1 MQGYNLLIAFN
12 VDKNKVLMCKRRKP
26 PYQGMINFPGGK
38 IEKGE
43 AGLEGAYRELWEETG
58 ITKEDI
64 VLTHLMDFTYY
75 LSDCYLEVYVGRLN
89 KDREVFGEENELFW
103 SEIDCDFFDTKKY
116 AGEGNIGHKQIYW
129 NYKYKTW
136 EGWIM
141 FHISNFTNNDDI
153 NVLDSMGPF
162 TVIEYARDLSV
173 APTNAMAAYF
183 CNAMNVRKRQVMCDL
198 SQANVTV
205 QSGAMQWMVGNVK
218 ATTGIK
224 GVGDLL
230 GKAVR
235 GKVTGESAIKPEYT
249 GDGVMVLEPTYKHI
263 ILLDVDDW
271 NGSVVLDDGMFL
283 ACDANLRHKAVMRST
298 LSSAAAGN
306 EGLFNL
312 GIVGS
317 GVLCLES
324 PCPKEELVEV
334 TLRDDVIKI
343 DGNMAVA
350 WSGSLDFTVERSGRS
365 LMGSAVSG
373 EGLVNVYRGTGKV
386 LFAPVR

>member
-1 MQGYNLLIAFN
+1 
-12 VDKNKVLMCKRRKP
+12 
-26 PYQGMINFPGGK
+26 
-38 IEKGE
+38 
-43 AGLEGAYRELWEETG
+43 
-58 ITKEDI
+58 
-64 VLTHLMDFTYY
+64 
-75 LSDCYLEVYVGRLN
+75 
-89 KDREVFGEENELFW
+89 
-103 SEIDCDFFDTKKY
+103 
-116 AGEGNIGHKQIYW
+116 
-129 NYKYKTW
+129 
-136 EGWIM
+136 M

-198 SQANVTV
+198 SKANVTV

-386 LFAPVR
+386 LFTPVR

>member
-1 MQGYNLLIAFN
+1 
-12 VDKNKVLMCKRRKP
+12 
-26 PYQGMINFPGGK
+26 
-38 IEKGE
+38 
-43 AGLEGAYRELWEETG
+43 
-58 ITKEDI
+58 
-64 VLTHLMDFTYY
+64 
-75 LSDCYLEVYVGRLN
+75 
-89 KDREVFGEENELFW
+89 
-103 SEIDCDFFDTKKY
+103 
-116 AGEGNIGHKQIYW
+116 
-129 NYKYKTW
+129 
-136 EGWIM
+136 M

-373 EGLVNVYRGTGKV
+373 EGLVNVYRGTGKI

>member
-1 MQGYNLLIAFN
+1 
-12 VDKNKVLMCKRRKP
+12 
-26 PYQGMINFPGGK
+26 
-38 IEKGE
+38 
-43 AGLEGAYRELWEETG
+43 
-58 ITKEDI
+58 
-64 VLTHLMDFTYY
+64 
-75 LSDCYLEVYVGRLN
+75 
-89 KDREVFGEENELFW
+89 
-103 SEIDCDFFDTKKY
+103 
-116 AGEGNIGHKQIYW
+116 
-129 NYKYKTW
+129 
-136 EGWIM
+136 M

-183 CNAMNVRKRQVMCDL
+183 CNAMNVRKRQIMCDL

-298 LSSAAAGN
+298 LSSAVAGN
-306 EGLFNL
+306 EGMFNL

-350 WSGSLDFTVERSGRS
+350 WSGSLDFTVERSGKS

-373 EGLVNVYRGTGKV
+373 EGLVNVYRSTGKV

>member
-1 MQGYNLLIAFN
+1 
-12 VDKNKVLMCKRRKP
+12 
-26 PYQGMINFPGGK
+26 
-38 IEKGE
+38 
-43 AGLEGAYRELWEETG
+43 
-58 ITKEDI
+58 
-64 VLTHLMDFTYY
+64 
-75 LSDCYLEVYVGRLN
+75 
-89 KDREVFGEENELFW
+89 
-103 SEIDCDFFDTKKY
+103 
-116 AGEGNIGHKQIYW
+116 
-129 NYKYKTW
+129 
-136 EGWIM
+136 M
-141 FHISNFTNNDDI
+141 FHISNFTNNDNI